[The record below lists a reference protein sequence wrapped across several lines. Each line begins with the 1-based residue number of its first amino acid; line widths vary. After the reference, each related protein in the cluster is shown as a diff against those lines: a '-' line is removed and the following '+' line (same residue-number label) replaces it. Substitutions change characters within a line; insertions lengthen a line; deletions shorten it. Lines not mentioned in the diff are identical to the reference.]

1 MFALGRDRWA
11 VYQKLKLIWCSQRPI
26 KKRFVSTWWLQKY
39 GQFTTWWIARGALH
53 ALLSHLYRKLLTY
66 APVDQQPPLGRTR
79 DQLSEVRI

>member
-1 MFALGRDRWA
+1 MG
-11 VYQKLKLIWCSQRPI
+11 S
-26 KKRFVSTWWLQKY
+26 WWLQKY
-39 GQFTTWWIARGALH
+39 ELFTTWWIARGALH